1 MTRACLIAIA
11 LLSTTRAWAD
21 KKAEAKAHI
30 AAGTKLYNIQQYAQ
44 AAEEYQAAYLL
55 DPKPDYLYAI
65 AQAQRLG
72 GDCDKAVKSYEAYIR
87 AKPPAGQLE
96 KAQKN
101 IDRCHEDIQS
111 RASMN
116 DLPPPEEIPPLP
128 PAPLEPVEE
137 EPKPTVV
144 VVAPPPPEPPGKS
157 YLIGHFLVGGGV
169 VVGAASAFLFL
180 HGKSAIEDIN
190 AAPTYDAFSMK
201 KSGFDQAKSQQTLG
215 VVGMAAGGALVVGGL
230 VYYVMHSQAPDEETP
245 VVAPAPAPGGAT
257 VTLSGRF

>member
-1 MTRACLIAIA
+1 MTRACLLAIT
-11 LLSTTRAWAD
+11 LLSTTQAYAD
-21 KKAEAKAHI
+21 KKKEAKAHV
-30 AAGTKLYNIQQYAQ
+30 AAGTKLYNVQQYAQ
-44 AAEEYQAAYLL
+44 AADEYQAAYLL
-55 DPKPDYLYAI
+55 DPKPEYLYAI

-116 DLPPPEEIPPLP
+116 DLPPPEEVPPLP
-128 PAPLEPVEE
+128 PAPPEPVEE
-137 EPKPTVV
+137 APKPPVIL
-144 VVAPPPPEPPGKS
+144 VAPPPPPPPGKS
-157 YLIGHFLVGGGV
+157 YLIGHVLVGGGV
-169 VVGAASAFLFL
+169 AIGAASTFLFL

-190 AAPTYDAFSMK
+190 AASTYDTFAMK
-201 KSGFDQAKSQQTLG
+201 KPGFDTAKTQQTLG
-215 VVGMAAGGALVVGGL
+215 VVGMAAGGALVIGGI
-230 VYYVMHSQAPDEETP
+230 VYYVMHSQAPDDEAP

-257 VTLSGRF
+257 VTVSGRF